1 MRLILLAVAILFPLL
16 ACRQAGAGQ
25 KSITFFLDGARVEQE
40 MTASNGYL
48 ELPLPDNLAPGSLR
62 VKPVGGGTVLR
73 VELVAAE
80 QDRRR
85 AGEIAHLK
93 ERKGELQDRME
104 ALSRR
109 EEIFSAAARSQS
121 AKAPR
126 KTKANPNPVGTLQQ
140 GTEFALNQM
149 EAVYRSKRKCRH
161 ALDAVER
168 ELAAAVRGVA
178 SARVWMTGGRARISY
193 LVRDQRWT
201 PCYDLRWSGAAAGEL
216 LLHARLPQPEKGV
229 QYLISRGTAAEER
242 AAEAVRGDYPTL
254 YRYPLTLV
262 SDPEKVNPSSRFVF
276 ADVEAGLPPGEA
288 ALFWSGEYLGNGP
301 FSGGGATEFSIA
313 RE

>member
-16 ACRQAGAGQ
+16 VCRQAGGAQ

-40 MTASNGYL
+40 MAVSNGYL
-48 ELPLPDNLAPGSLR
+48 ELPLPDDLAPGSLR

-85 AGEIAHLK
+85 GGEIARLK

-109 EEIFSAAARSQS
+109 EEIFSAAAKSQS
-121 AKAPR
+121 GKAPR
-126 KTKANPNPVGTLQQ
+126 KTKANPDPVGTLQQ

-168 ELAAAVRGVA
+168 ELSAAVRGVA
-178 SARVWMTGGRARISY
+178 SARVWVAGGRAARISF

-201 PCYDLRWSGAAAGEL
+201 PCYDLRWSGEGAGEL
-216 LLHARLPQPEKGV
+216 LLHAKLPQPEKGV
-229 QYLISRGTAAEER
+229 LYLVSRGTAAQEG

-254 YRYPLTLV
+254 SRYPLTLV
-262 SDPEKVNPSSRFVF
+262 SGGEKTNPSSRFVF
-276 ADVEAGLPPGEA
+276 AAVEAGLPPGEA
-288 ALFWSGEYLGNGP
+288 ALFWKEEYLGSGP
-301 FSGGGATEFSIA
+301 FTGGGATEFSIA
-313 RE
+313 R